1 MRKIFCAA
9 LLVILLA
16 VPSYSLER
24 LTITLGLLD
33 KLNST
38 EERFAEAWKASFAPH
53 GELLQVNVK
62 FYSTLTAMQMALNAG
77 EIAHMVL
84 PEPSAQYLMNTA
96 GGYDSVL
103 VLRSKGMGLAFG
115 FREDSKALRDEFNAA
130 LSAMRD
136 NWVLAALEG
145 AYITAPGKDDPQPVK
160 FTEFPGADTI
170 RVAVTGDLPPI
181 DFIAADGTPAG
192 YNTAVLAEIGRHLKK
207 NIELLDIDSGARSA
221 ALASGRVDAVFWYE
235 VEQGT
240 TTQHDIPDGVIVS
253 DPYYEWDRFIHLR
266 RHVEQKSEWSWDF
279 SPAGFFKLYLGGK
292 EW

>member
-1 MRKIFCAA
+1 MRRIFCAA
-9 LLVILLA
+9 LLVMILA

-38 EERFAEAWKASFAPH
+38 EERFAEAWKESFAPH

-77 EIAHMVL
+77 EIAHIVL

-115 FREDSKALRDEFNAA
+115 FRDDSKALRDEFNAA

-145 AYITAPGKDDPQPVK
+145 LYISSPGTNDPQPVK
-160 FTEFPGADTI
+160 FTEFPGADTVK
-170 RVAVTGDLPPI
+170 VAVTGDLPPI
-181 DFIAADGTPAG
+181 DYIAPDGTPAG
-192 YNTAVLAEIGRHLKK
+192 YNTAVLAEIGRYLKK
-207 NIELLDIDSGARSA
+207 NIQLVNIDSGARSA

-235 VEQGT
+235 VEQGAK
-240 TTQHDIPDGVIVS
+240 TQNDIPDGVIVS
-253 DPYYEWDRFIHLR
+253 EPYYEWEKFIHLR
-266 RHVEQKSEWSWDF
+266 RHVERESEWSWDF
-279 SPAGFFKLYLGGK
+279 SASGFFKLYLGGK